1 MSAGARMVVEHFN
14 RMVEPDGGV
23 IELLVVEAATLKVR
37 YSPGTNEECAD
48 CVLDAQ
54 DLRELMKEALALQD
68 PSITEV
74 DVDVTPS
81 AEQEPAPQAD
91 GGADG

>member
-37 YSPGTNEECAD
+37 YSPGRNEECAD

-74 DVDVTPS
+74 DVDVSPP
-81 AEQEPAPQAD
+81 AEQAPEPRVD
-91 GGADG
+91 GGLDG